1 MGIEEAFVKIFMGVE
16 VRKSQHMGTWCESN
30 TLGFNRQEEHSEA
43 KYDCMA
49 GYSNWRS
56 GWSLDKKSW
65 PGSLARVG
73 KGPCRLWPFLRP
85 GFFFNFPRKTRTGNL
100 YIEDID
106 VSFVGVLTQIQV
118 GWGMAR
124 WHDESKNKIRLH
136 GQKLVL
142 FNLFGMRNNHL
153 PSGKLT

>member
-1 MGIEEAFVKIFMGVE
+1 MFMGVE
-16 VRKSQHMGTWCESN
+16 ATKSQHMGTWCES

-43 KYDCMA
+43 KYDCTA

-65 PGSLARVG
+65 PGSPASVVG
-73 KGPCRLWPFLRP
+73 SLSFVAFLKAWWL
-85 GFFFNFPRKTRTGNL
+85 FLYYFPRKTRTRNL

-142 FNLFGMRNNHL
+142 FNLFGMRNNHV